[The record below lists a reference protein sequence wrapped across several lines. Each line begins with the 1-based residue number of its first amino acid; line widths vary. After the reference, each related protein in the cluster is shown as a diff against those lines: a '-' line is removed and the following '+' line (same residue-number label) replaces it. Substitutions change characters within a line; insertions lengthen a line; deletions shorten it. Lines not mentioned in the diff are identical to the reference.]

1 MVAFSLKCPFITM
14 AVGGKFGKTVKGNI
28 WLDPERTSPYQFY
41 QFWLNVSDDDAVK
54 YIKIFTMLSKEEI
67 ESASAAHSEAPHQR
81 ILQKLLAKE
90 ITIMVHGQEEYEKA
104 VSASDIL
111 FGNATSDSLKA
122 LDERT
127 FLQVFDGVPMF
138 GLDADKLPLNI
149 IDLLS
154 VETAVFPSKG
164 ECRKMIQGG
173 GVSINKDKVADINAV
188 VGQESLIDGKYIL
201 AQRGKKNYYLIN
213 VK

>member
-1 MVAFSLKCPFITM
+1 M
-14 AVGGKFGKTVKGNI
+14 
-28 WLDPERTSPYQFY
+28 
-41 QFWLNVSDDDAVK
+41 
-54 YIKIFTMLSKEEI
+54 
-67 ESASAAHSEAPHQR
+67 
-81 ILQKLLAKE
+81 
-90 ITIMVHGQEEYEKA
+90 
-104 VSASDIL
+104 
-111 FGNATSDSLKA
+111 
-122 LDERT
+122 
-127 FLQVFDGVPMF
+127 FDGVPMF

>member
-1 MVAFSLKCPFITM
+1 
-14 AVGGKFGKTVKGNI
+14 
-28 WLDPERTSPYQFY
+28 
-41 QFWLNVSDDDAVK
+41 
-54 YIKIFTMLSKEEI
+54 MLSKEEI